1 MIHGGRNV
9 IQLHSSQTELQS
21 NTCLCIRLEE
31 CNYCFLLFVS
41 NNVLDSLKRT
51 LTVCISKGFIELVL
65 SPKPKAAIN
74 LINKEKQ
81 QQLKY
86 RHMTAGNVFLPTS
99 TTR

>member
-9 IQLHSSQTELQS
+9 MHSSQTELQS
-21 NTCLCIRLEE
+21 NTFLCIRGMQ
-31 CNYCFLLFVS
+31 LLFFI
-41 NNVLDSLKRT
+41 
-51 LTVCISKGFIELVL
+51 VCFKQSFRFFKTYLNSYLSKGFIELVL

-86 RHMTAGNVFLPTS
+86 RHLTAGNVFLPTS